1 MSLQGNPIN
10 LLLVE
15 DDEIDIKTIQRSLSE
30 LKLLNPLIVARDGI
44 EGLEHLRGENGKDK
58 VEGPRVVLLDLN
70 MPRMGGLEFLEEVR
84 KDPDLHSTVIFV
96 LTTSDADQDIV
107 SAYEKNVAGYIV
119 KSDSTAS
126 FVEAIRLIDFYWTI
140 VKLP

>member
-1 MSLQGNPIN
+1 
-10 LLLVE
+10 VE
-15 DDEIDIKTIQRSLSE
+15 DDEIDIKTIQRSIAE
-30 LKLLNPLIVARDGI
+30 LKLLNPLVVARDGI
-44 EGLEHLRGENGKDK
+44 EGLEYLRGENGKLK

-107 SAYEKNVAGYIV
+107 SAYENNVAGYIV

-140 VKLP
+140 VQLP